1 MTQTRPE
8 APPDS
13 NPAAPGATPP
23 DAPGGSAPTAP
34 DPGSRTS
41 ALDRFFSIRRRGS
54 TVGREV
60 RGGITTFVAMA
71 YIVLL
76 NPLILGASAD
86 ITGARLSTA
95 AITTA
100 TALAAAV
107 MTVLM
112 GLVGNVPLAL
122 AAGLGI
128 NGIVAFQMAPTMTW
142 AQAFG
147 LVVLEGVCIVLMAV
161 SGVRERI
168 MNAIPMALK
177 TAITVGIG
185 LYIALVGLVS
195 AGFVT
200 RMPDAAN
207 TTVPVRLGMD
217 GHLAG
222 WPVVVF
228 CVGLLL
234 MTVLTARK
242 VPGAVLISIGAATVL
257 AIVVNALFDVPGWGL
272 VEPTVPDNLVA
283 APDFAL
289 FGDVDLFGGFVSAGP
304 IAATVFLFTLVLSG
318 FFDAMGTITSVSDE
332 AGLSRN
338 GKVPGMGRIL
348 VVDGAGAVMGGVSG
362 SSPNTVF
369 LESAAGVGE
378 GARTGLASVVTG
390 ALFAATLLFTPLA
403 AVVPAQ
409 AAAPALVVIGGMMM
423 AQCRK
428 VPWQDSDFVIP
439 VFLTIAVIPFTYS
452 ITNGIGAG
460 LISYVLIR
468 ICKGSWPGWLLTSLA
483 AIFAVYFGV
492 TGLEHLLM

>member
-1 MTQTRPE
+1 MTQTEVR
-8 APPDS
+8 PPD
-13 NPAAPGATPP
+13 T
-23 DAPGGSAPTAP
+23 D
-34 DPGSRTS
+34 TS
-41 ALDRFFSIRRRGS
+41 PLEWLFAIRDRGS
-54 TVGREV
+54 TVGREI
-60 RGGITTFVAMA
+60 RGGVTTFVAMA

-86 ITGARLSTA
+86 ITGVRLDPA
-95 AITTA
+95 QVTTA
-100 TALAAAV
+100 TALSAAV

-112 GLVGNVPLAL
+112 GLVGNAPLAV

-128 NGIVAFQMAPTMTW
+128 NGIVAFQMAPAMTW
-142 AQAFG
+142 GQAFG
-147 LVVLEGVCIVLMAV
+147 LVVLEGVCIVLLAV
-161 SGVRERI
+161 SGLRERI
-168 MNAIPMALK
+168 MNSIPMALK

-200 RMPDAAN
+200 RVPDAAN
-207 TTVPVRLGMD
+207 TTVPVQLGVD

-222 WPVVVF
+222 WPIVVF

-242 VPGAVLISIGAATVL
+242 IPGAVLISIGAATVL
-257 AIVVNALFDVPGWGL
+257 AVVLNEAFRIPGWGL
-272 VEPTVPDNLVA
+272 VEPTMPDDVIA
-283 APDFAL
+283 APDFGL
-289 FGDVDLFGGFVSAGP
+289 FGEIDLLGGFVSAGP

-318 FFDAMGTITSVSDE
+318 FFDAMGTITGVSDE
-332 AGLSRN
+332 AGLTRD

-348 VVDGAGAVMGGVSG
+348 MVDGAGAVMGGVSG

-403 AVVPAQ
+403 TVVPAQ

-428 VPWQDSDFVIP
+428 IPWQDTDFVIP
-439 VFLTIAVIPFTYS
+439 VFLTVAVIPFTYS

-460 LISYVLIR
+460 LISFVLIKV
-468 ICKGSWPGWLLTSLA
+468 CKGRWREAGWLLTLLA
-483 AIFAVYFGV
+483 VVFAVYFGV
-492 TGLEHLLM
+492 NGVEHLFT

>member
-1 MTQTRPE
+1 MTQLRSDSPPHQPE
-8 APPDS
+8 PEQ
-13 NPAAPGATPP
+13 PA
-23 DAPGGSAPTAP
+23 
-34 DPGSRTS
+34 RTS
-41 ALDRFFSIRRRGS
+41 TSPFNHFFRIAERGS

-60 RGGITTFVAMA
+60 RGGITTFVAMS

-86 ITGARLSTA
+86 ITGAKLSTA
-95 AITTA
+95 QLTTA

-107 MTVLM
+107 MTILM
-112 GLVGNVPLAL
+112 GLVGNAPLAM

-128 NGIVAFQMAPTMTW
+128 NGVVAFQMAPTMTW

-200 RMPDAAN
+200 RTPDLAHS
-207 TTVPVRLGMD
+207 TVPVRMGLN
-217 GHLAG
+217 GHLVG
-222 WPVVVF
+222 WPIAIF
-228 CVGLLL
+228 CIGLLL
-234 MTVLTARK
+234 MIVLLSRG
-242 VPGAVLISIGAATVL
+242 VPGAVLISIAVATVL
-257 AIVVNALFDVPGWGL
+257 AIVVNGVFHVTSWGL
-272 VEPTVPDNLVA
+272 VTPQLPDSLVA
-283 APDFAL
+283 APNFGL
-289 FGDVDLFGGFVSAGP
+289 FGHIDLFGGFASAGA
-304 IAATVFLFTLVLSG
+304 ISATVFLFTLVLSG

-332 AGLSRN
+332 AGLSRD

-348 VVDGAGAVMGGVSG
+348 LVDGAGAIAGGVAG

-378 GARTGLASVVTG
+378 GARTGLSSVVTG
-390 ALFAATLLFTPLA
+390 ALFAAALLFTPLA
-403 AVVPAQ
+403 EVVPAQ

-423 AQCRK
+423 AQCRRI
-428 VPWQDSDFVIP
+428 PWHDTDYTIP
-439 VFLTIAVIPFTYS
+439 VFLTVALIPFTYS

-460 LISYVLIR
+460 LVSYVLIKV
-468 ICKGSWPGWLLTSLA
+468 CKGRAREVGWLMGVLA
-483 AIFAVYFGV
+483 ALFVLYFGV
-492 TGLEHLLM
+492 EAITAALH

>member
-8 APPDS
+8 APPV
-13 NPAAPGATPP
+13 PTTPP
-23 DAPGGSAPTAP
+23 GRP
-34 DPGSRTS
+34 RTS
-41 ALDRFFSIRRRGS
+41 TLERIFAIRGRGS

-60 RGGITTFVAMA
+60 RGGLTTFVAMA

-76 NPLILGASAD
+76 NPLILGAATD
-86 ITGARLSTA
+86 VTGDRLSQA
-95 AITTA
+95 QITTA

-128 NGIVAFQMAPTMTW
+128 NGVVAFQMAPTMTW
-142 AQAFG
+142 AEAFG
-147 LVVLEGVCIVLMAV
+147 LVVIEGVCIVLMAV
-161 SGVRERI
+161 SGIRQRI
-168 MNAIPMALK
+168 MNAIPMPLK

-207 TTVPVRLGMD
+207 STVPVQLGTG
-217 GHLAG
+217 GHLTG
-222 WPVVVF
+222 WPIVVF
-228 CVGLLL
+228 CIGLLL

-257 AIVVNALFDVPGWGL
+257 AIVLHEGFEVTGWGL
-272 VEPTVPDNLVA
+272 VEPAVPDHLVA
-283 APDFAL
+283 APDFGL
-289 FGDVDLFGGFVSAGP
+289 FGQVDLFGGFVSAGP

-332 AGLSRN
+332 AGLSRD
-338 GKVPGMGRIL
+338 GRVPRMGRIL

-362 SSPNTVF
+362 AAPNTVF

-390 ALFAATLLFTPLA
+390 LLFAATLLFTPLA

-428 VPWQDSDFVIP
+428 IPWQDTDFVIP
-439 VFLTIAVIPFTYS
+439 VFLTVAVIPFTYS
-452 ITNGIGAG
+452 ITNGVGAG
-460 LISYVLIR
+460 LVSYVLIR
-468 ICKGSWPGWLLTSLA
+468 LSKGQWPGWLLTILA
-483 AIFAVYFGV
+483 AVFAVYFGV
-492 TGLEHLLM
+492 TGVENLLT